1 MTTWRV
7 SMAKNSLAVDIGA
20 TKAAIAIVN
29 NELKIIDQIS
39 VPTGTKDGIWEDIA
53 LATQQLISKN
63 NLSIEAIGIGSAG
76 PIDVTAGTIS
86 PVNITSWRDFPIVE
100 KFRALLNVQRI
111 ELCGDAIA
119 LTIAESKI
127 GAGKGISN
135 FLGMVVSTG
144 IGGGLVLSGEVF
156 KGQTGNAGYFGHHSI
171 NFQSEICR
179 CGRNGCVEYF
189 ASGPSM
195 VRIAKELGWSNSV
208 ENFESLAADA
218 KSGNQF
224 AIQSIDSGA
233 HALAVGI
240 INVLAVLDIDTVIVG
255 GGVTKAGAI
264 YWDALKSHVFNE
276 GKRVGFIKQVD
287 LRRSELN
294 ADAGLIGAA
303 LQVMGSN

>member
-1 MTTWRV
+1 
-7 SMAKNSLAVDIGA
+7 MAENSLAVDIGA
-20 TKAAIAIVN
+20 TKAAIAIVSR
-29 NELKIIDQIS
+29 ELKIIDQVS
-39 VPTGTKDGIWEDIA
+39 VPTGTRDGIWEEIA
-53 LATQQLISKN
+53 LETQQLISKN
-63 NLSIEAIGIGSAG
+63 NLSIAAIGIGSAG
-76 PIDVTAGTIS
+76 PIDLSAGTIS

-100 KFRALLNVQRI
+100 KFRNLLDVQKI

-127 GAGKGISN
+127 GAGKGIPN

-144 IGGGLVLSGEVF
+144 IGGGLVLNGEVF
-156 KGQTGNAGYFGHHSI
+156 KGKTGNAGYFGHHSI
-171 NFQSEICR
+171 NFKSERCR
-179 CGRNGCVEYF
+179 CGRNGCVEYL

-195 VRIAKELGWSNSV
+195 VRIAKESGWSNPIDPI
-208 ENFESLAADA
+208 ENFESLASDA
-218 KSGNQF
+218 KSGNQI
-224 AIQSIDSGA
+224 AIQSIESGA

-240 INVLAVLDIDTVIVG
+240 INVLAILDIDTVIVG

-264 YWDALKSHVFNE
+264 YWDALKSHVSNE

-287 LRRSELN
+287 LRQSELN